1 MVKLAIVGV
10 GNESKGD
17 DAAGVLA
24 IRKLSDLQGVLV
36 LEGGTSPENVTPPL
50 RRFSPSW
57 VIFVDSV
64 DFGGRPGE
72 FRVFDPLK
80 TSGSHISTHTLPLSL
95 LSKYLEV
102 ELGARVLLVGI
113 QPKSLE
119 GPVSAEVGL
128 GVERVAVFLRRVV
141 QMLATS
147 RTTKK

>member
-1 MVKLAIVGV
+1 VKLAIVGV

-17 DAAGVLA
+17 DAAGVLVA
-24 IRKLSDLQGVLV
+24 RRLSDLQGILV
-36 LEGGTSPENVTPPL
+36 LEGGSSPENVTSPL
-50 RRFSPSW
+50 RRFSPAW

-64 DFGGRPGE
+64 DFGGKPGE

-80 TSGSHISTHTLPLSL
+80 TQGPRISTHTLPLGL
-95 LSKYLEV
+95 LSRYLEV

-128 GVERVAVFLRRVV
+128 GVERVVAFLRRAV
-141 QMLATS
+141 QMLATEL
-147 RTTKK
+147 R